1 MAQVGSDD
9 PKARLE
15 KIKKQLSG
23 GAGTVLLQGPL
34 LKRSETLRKWN
45 QRWFTLDPST
55 GKMEYRFQRG
65 DPSPRGFIHFDAD
78 STITVSPLNIQGD
91 RKYDGCCFY
100 IGTSQKKE
108 SFLCAETPAAA
119 RAWVATLRAAALV
132 LKAHK
137 EAVNSLSG
145 NGHAKLGTVAASVA
159 AANATA
165 QEAMKD
171 VQASFRSSVVT
182 VSQTSIPAANA
193 SIDNSTILKE
203 TLRVKDEELNQLQRD
218 LRARDLTIKELA
230 ERLSE
235 TADAAESAAKAVHFV
250 DKERQVALAEVEH
263 LKKELQRA
271 SEQIKAAEERVVA
284 ANMTR
289 DLALQEA
296 HRWRVELG
304 KAREQC
310 VIMEGAVQRGHEH
323 ARQLKIAHEQQLA
336 SLFQTQEPRTASTE
350 ASSLAQDGR
359 LLAAET
365 ITKDLSTV
373 AITEP
378 PAVSAPAVPEAKSAE
393 AVTTPNL
400 PSVNTP
406 APPQAA
412 AAPSSA
418 PAVADNTKQES
429 PLDVPSVPSQVP
441 SSEPEAM
448 ENTNQ
453 SNAEMAAHA
462 PPPSEQ
468 LLPAGVDNPRAEQT
482 TVEVAALPPSN
493 PDEPSREATPGV
505 EEIPMNETGA

>member
-1 MAQVGSDD
+1 MSQAGGEDL
-9 PKARLE
+9 KAKLE
-15 KIKKQLSG
+15 KIKKQLSASSG
-23 GAGTVLLQGPL
+23 SVLLQGPL

-55 GKMEYRFQRG
+55 GRMEYRFQRS
-65 DPSPRGFIHFDAD
+65 DPSPRGLIHFDAD

-171 VQASFRSSVVT
+171 VQASFRPSVAIPQSSAL
-182 VSQTSIPAANA
+182 AANN
-193 SIDNSTILKE
+193 SVDNSIILKE

-235 TADAAESAAKAVHFV
+235 TADAAESAAKAVHYV
-250 DKERQVALAEVEH
+250 DKERQVAVTEIEH

-271 SEQIKAAEERVVA
+271 SDEIKAAEEKVVA
-284 ANMTR
+284 ANMMR

-336 SLFQTQEPRTASTE
+336 SLYQAQEPSAAGTQVNLKAQDERPATAETMTDSGDVAVVEPLAVPIPAVASAAENTASIRNVQE
-350 ASSLAQDGR
+350 
-359 LLAAET
+359 
-365 ITKDLSTV
+365 
-373 AITEP
+373 
-378 PAVSAPAVPEAKSAE
+378 
-393 AVTTPNL
+393 VTQT
-400 PSVNTP
+400 
-406 APPQAA
+406 PPQL
-412 AAPSSA
+412 PSSA
-418 PAVADNTKQES
+418 PQVAENIVHPTLPPENVMNQSPPVMTVDLPPQAPEVGNNIEHSS
-429 PLDVPSVPSQVP
+429 PL
-441 SSEPEAM
+441 AG
-448 ENTNQ
+448 
-453 SNAEMAAHA
+453 A
-462 PPPSEQ
+462 PPPIEHT
-468 LLPAGVDNPRAEQT
+468 LPHGAFQGEEGQPL
-482 TVEVAALPPSN
+482 VEETSV
-493 PDEPSREATPGV
+493 EFATPAPSDQNQLSNQGT
-505 EEIPMNETGA
+505 PSTA